1 MANLWLCLVVYC
13 AVRAPPT
20 VAGVLLEALGSE
32 GAALARP
39 LIAQLGTLL
48 DGQEAA
54 AEEEEAAAAASGQQV
69 AGSNGGGRGSAM
81 EAAVTALGVALR

>member
-1 MANLWLCLVVYC
+1 VSLCVC
-13 AVRAPPT
+13 RICCPP
-20 VAGVLLEALGSE
+20 VAGVLLEALGSQ
-32 GAALARP
+32 GAPLARP

-69 AGSNGGGRGSAM
+69 AGPNGAGRGNTM
-81 EAAVTALGVALR
+81 EAAVAALGVALR